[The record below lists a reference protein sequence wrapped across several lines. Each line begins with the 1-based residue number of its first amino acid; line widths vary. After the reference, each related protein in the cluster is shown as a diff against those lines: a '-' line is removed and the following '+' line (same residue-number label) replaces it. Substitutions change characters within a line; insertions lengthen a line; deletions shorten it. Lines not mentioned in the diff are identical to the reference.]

1 MSYAGRGFREVEEF
15 AAALQA
21 EFYADAALIRESF
34 TEGRAANLIHM
45 GTGWKFDLFPLRADE
60 YRQVEFGRRVWREIS
75 PDGIDRME
83 CAVASAEDTVLRKLQ
98 RYRAGN
104 ETSERQWHDL
114 RGVLSACG
122 PSLDLVY
129 LRRWAG
135 ETGVPDLLEKLLA
148 EGQVGWNR

>member
-1 MSYAGRGFREVEEF
+1 MVVDLAANHIEEF

-34 TEGRAANLIHM
+34 TEGRAANLMHM

-83 CAVASAEDTVLRKLQ
+83 CAVASPEDTVLRKLQ